1 MIKRPLI
8 TPRNIRPLNVDT
20 HPAKFA
26 NNTHV
31 YFYDCHQAQPA
42 WLQQLFTVWGIVRDV
57 AFDDDMNE
65 IVYQLYLPK
74 ERRSIY
80 VHEKELVADCGDNPT
95 VCPWGE
101 IESTV
106 QDGIMVKVANKLAP
120 DVLLDD
126 VVKALELDAIRYMRH
141 KRRIHVLLRT
151 PKSVV
156 RVSYDRQPEY
166 RVFAKRASFSE
177 ALQALM
183 M

>member
-8 TPRNIRPLNVDT
+8 IPRNLLPLNVDT
-20 HPAKFA
+20 YPPKFA
-26 NNTHV
+26 NNTNV

-57 AFDDDMNE
+57 AFDDDMKE
-65 IVYQLYLPK
+65 VVYQLYLPK

-80 VHEKELVADCGDNPT
+80 VYEKELVSDCRDNQSE
-95 VCPWGE
+95 CPWGE
-101 IESTV
+101 VESTV
-106 QDGIMVKVANKLAP
+106 QDGIMVKVADRLAP

-126 VVKALELDAIRYMRH
+126 VVKALELDAISYMRH

-151 PKSVV
+151 AKSVV

-166 RVFAKRASFSE
+166 RVFAKRASLSE
-177 ALQALM
+177 AKQALM